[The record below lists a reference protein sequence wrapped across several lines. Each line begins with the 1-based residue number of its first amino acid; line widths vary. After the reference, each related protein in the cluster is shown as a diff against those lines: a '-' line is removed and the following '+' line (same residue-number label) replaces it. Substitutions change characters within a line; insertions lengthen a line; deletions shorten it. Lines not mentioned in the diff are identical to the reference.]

1 VLNAYAELIANTPPG
16 DAVQTSDEIEKFYE
30 SCQTMVKPDLY
41 IDFMTHYCKH
51 EKPQYEEWADVYTGR
66 VM

>member
-1 VLNAYAELIANTPPG
+1 
-16 DAVQTSDEIEKFYE
+16 
-30 SCQTMVKPDLY
+30 MVKPDLY